1 MASFRRSK
9 ESTPH
14 PSERLVSLTI
24 AQSFKL
30 GGSLKE
36 AAILAYSIFF
46 QRALTFGSSFF
57 RFTAV

>member
-14 PSERLVSLTI
+14 PSERLESLTI
-24 AQSFKL
+24 AQSLIL
-30 GGSLKE
+30 GVSLKE
-36 AAILAYSIFF
+36 AAILAYSIFV
-46 QRALTFGSSFF
+46 QRAPTFGSSVF